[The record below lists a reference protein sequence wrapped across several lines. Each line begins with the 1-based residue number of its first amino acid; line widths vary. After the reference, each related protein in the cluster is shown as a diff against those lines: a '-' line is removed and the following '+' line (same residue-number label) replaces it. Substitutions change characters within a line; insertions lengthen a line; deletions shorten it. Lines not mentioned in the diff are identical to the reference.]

1 MDNPLYMPK
10 GWRAGLVRLQ
20 PTVAHEEAGVT
31 YVKGFN
37 GAGGGGGGGA
47 LLPVNSVLVTSGDSI
62 VAGYLGGT
70 PPQDKAF
77 TSAGY
82 VYYGLQ
88 NVDHRLRV
96 PHNGNLAVS
105 GYNQTQ
111 ILASYGTAGAT
122 LNALNPKVVL
132 NNGGTNELSSQTLA
146 NMLATEAQIRALVLA
161 TPTEAKYVRVGITP
175 RFAPN
180 DLSVGDEQKRV
191 DFNAAL
197 AAAAAANPSR
207 IVYVDPDVLGLAA
220 GDFADG
226 LHPNATGARKIG
238 VPLGVAF
245 DSLLAAGNITT
256 APAIETYTL
265 NPTFTGGTTTAT
277 SWTLSQTSGAAVNG
291 ITATASKDGSARQ
304 RLLISGTPSGSSQS
318 LSLDQY
324 TNVGAV
330 GKTPAAGSIFELVAE
345 FEVVGVPTGI
355 NSINL
360 LYGTST
366 SGFANLA
373 RGQRM
378 LPNYVEA
385 LTEVAAGVYRTRC
398 PVVLMGSGAPNYID
412 GRVIVTLI
420 NGASVSLDL
429 RLSFLEF
436 RRIA

>member
-1 MDNPLYMPK
+1 MPIAL
-10 GWRAGLVRLQ
+10 GLGLGLTAWRGIPGAAAPAG
-20 PTVAHEEAGVT
+20 
-31 YVKGFN
+31 
-37 GAGGGGGGGA
+37 
-47 LLPVNSVLVTSGDSI
+47 LPVNSVLVTSGDSI

-88 NVDHRLRV
+88 NIDHRLRV

-111 ILASYGTAGAT
+111 ILASYGASGAT

-146 NMLATEAQIRALVLA
+146 NMLATETQIRNLVLA

-175 RFAPN
+175 RFGAN
-180 DLSVGDEQKRV
+180 VLSAGDEQKRV
-191 DFNAAL
+191 DFNAAM

-207 IVYVDPDVLGLAA
+207 VIYVDPDVLGLVS

-226 LHPNATGARKIG
+226 LHPSASGARKVG
-238 VPLGVAF
+238 VPLGAAF
-245 DSLLAAGNITT
+245 ASLLADGNIIT
-256 APAIETYTL
+256 APAVETYTI
-265 NPTFTGGTTTAT
+265 NPTLAGGTTTAT
-277 SWTLSQTSGAAVNG
+277 NWTLSQTSGATVNG
-291 ITATASKDGSARQ
+291 VTVTASKDGSARQ
-304 RLLISGTPSGSSQS
+304 RLLMAGTVSGASRSV
-318 LSLDQY
+318 SLDQY

-345 FEVVGVPTGI
+345 FEIVGTPTGI
-355 NSINL
+355 NSINF

-378 LPNYVEA
+378 LPNYTEV
-385 LTEVAAGVYRTRC
+385 LTEIAAGVYRTRC
-398 PVVLMGSGAPNYID
+398 PVVLMGSGTPNYID
-412 GRVIVTLI
+412 GRVIVTFI
-420 NGASVSLDL
+420 NGATVSLDL
-429 RLSFLEF
+429 RVSFIEF
-436 RRIA
+436 RKIA